1 MNLAQHRIY
10 SIAGFRFREVV
21 VSRIK
26 FIFGREN
33 AVRFYAIAQIPGTL
47 LASAVAKMQRLY
59 DAIGVAF
66 SFFFFFYSSFLEF
79 CAIEIHKKRSE
90 MDFAVFARDY
100 VEKA

>member
-1 MNLAQHRIY
+1 MLILGLQK
-10 SIAGFRFREVV
+10 VV
-21 VSRIK
+21 ISRRK
-26 FIFGREN
+26 FYLGREY
-33 AVRFYAIAQIPGTL
+33 AARFHQQLTVSGITL

-66 SFFFFFYSSFLEF
+66 SFFFFFYSRFLEF
-79 CAIEIHKKRSE
+79 CAIAIHKKQSE